1 MKSLLILRH
10 AKSSWTDA
18 TLRDHDRPL
27 NKRGRRDA
35 PRMGR
40 FMRDQALVPD
50 IIVTSTARRACDT
63 AELAAE
69 AAGYG
74 GQIVRDEALYAAP
87 ASAYVAVL
95 RALDDDAA
103 SVLLVGHNPAVE
115 HLVGVFAGRPERMP
129 TAALAHIALATD
141 RWAAAGPADGA
152 DLAGIWRPKE
162 LS

>member
-10 AKSSWTDA
+10 AKSSWADPM
-18 TLRDHDRPL
+18 LDDHDRPL

-40 FMRDQALVPD
+40 FMRDEALVPD
-50 IIVTSTARRACDT
+50 IIVTSTARRASDT
-63 AELAAE
+63 AEVVAE
-69 AAGYG
+69 AAGYSG
-74 GQIVRDEALYAAP
+74 EIVWDEALYAAP

-95 RALDDDAA
+95 WALDDDAA

-129 TAALAHIALATD
+129 TAALAHIALAID
-141 RWAAAGPADGA
+141 RWAAADPADSA
-152 DLAGIWRPKE
+152 ELAGIWRPKE